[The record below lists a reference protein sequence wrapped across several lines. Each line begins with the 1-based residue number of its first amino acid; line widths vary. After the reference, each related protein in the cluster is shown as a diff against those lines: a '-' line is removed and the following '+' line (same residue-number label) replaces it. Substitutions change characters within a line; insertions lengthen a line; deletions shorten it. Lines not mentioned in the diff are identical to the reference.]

1 MNTPPHGSNIDRK
14 SIPADCQ
21 WNIHDIYASQEN
33 WEKACAGLKELIA
46 DLETC
51 QGSLKEPATLLQ
63 VLHLR
68 DRLSQEIDKIYAY
81 ARLQQDADNGDTNA
95 QALSGKAEGLL
106 ASFYNAVSFIDS
118 EITSLSEEQL
128 EQLKSDPLFADY
140 DFYLKD
146 QQIFQLLPE

>member
-106 ASFYNAVSFIDS
+106 ASFYNAVSFRNHVPFGRTAGTI
-118 EITSLSEEQL
+118 E
-128 EQLKSDPLFADY
+128 K
-140 DFYLKD
+140 
-146 QQIFQLLPE
+146 

>member
-14 SIPADCQ
+14 SIPAGCQ
-21 WNIHDIYASQEN
+21 WNIHDIYTSQEN

-68 DRLSQEIDKIYAY
+68 DRLSQEYTVAGS
-81 ARLQQDADNGDTNA
+81 AFTRPAVPGD
-95 QALSGKAEGLL
+95 
-106 ASFYNAVSFIDS
+106 
-118 EITSLSEEQL
+118 
-128 EQLKSDPLFADY
+128 
-140 DFYLKD
+140 
-146 QQIFQLLPE
+146 